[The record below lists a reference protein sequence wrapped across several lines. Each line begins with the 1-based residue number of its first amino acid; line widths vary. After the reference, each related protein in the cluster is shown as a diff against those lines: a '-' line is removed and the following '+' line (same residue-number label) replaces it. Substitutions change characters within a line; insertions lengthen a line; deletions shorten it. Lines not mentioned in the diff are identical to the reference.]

1 MVTKGSTYQYN
12 KIQTERELFSFINEY
27 PEETHPVEEE
37 LQEVDIQVS
46 EGLYSGYSTLSQQC
60 NLKLYDICSKY
71 FLTKFDGKQLSP
83 LYPMAIANNE
93 SAIRANK
100 DITFTSL
107 YPSLIVIPTSP
118 KDIEE
123 FSSVDVLKSSTVFSK
138 LADDWWTRDRG
149 PIQMM
154 GSYGIHDDKF
164 NKMLGESEYNKLSK
178 FSNLYDYTAYT
189 TKEGIISAD
198 EWIAKSSTDKGDRF
212 NVKDICLRLS
222 SETTY
227 ALNTIQ
233 QTYRIDT
240 ERLAMVMLS
249 MYHGAGSLWNS
260 AYENSEISYWKSG
273 TIAYRYA
280 CAIASDK
287 TYNIIY
293 SYARDDVLT
302 ARINSTNPDVGIST
316 SKAMLIYNKLVK
328 EGLIDRKE
336 TYTVAGTYRDDYIV
350 YPIKMLYNFAQ
361 LQILYNGG

>member
-1 MVTKGSTYQYN
+1 MVTNDSTYHYN

-27 PEETHPVEEE
+27 PDIEVQVDEEI
-37 LQEVDIQVS
+37 QEIDVQIS
-46 EGLYSGYSTLSQQC
+46 GGLYSGYSSLSQQC

-93 SAIRANK
+93 SAIRADKN
-100 DITFTSL
+100 ITFTSL

-123 FSSVDVLKSSTVFSK
+123 FSSIYVLQSSTVFSK

-154 GSYGIHDDKF
+154 GSYGIHEDKF
-164 NKMLGESEYNKLSK
+164 NQMLGESEYNKLSK

-233 QTYRIDT
+233 QTYDIDT

-273 TIAYRYA
+273 ATAYDYA
-280 CAIASDK
+280 KSIASDQA
-287 TYNIIY
+287 YSIIY
-293 SYARDDVLT
+293 EYARDDVLT

-316 SKAMLIYNKLVK
+316 SKTMLIYNRLVK
-328 EGLIDRKE
+328 EVLIDSKE